1 MNSAIIIDRLVFVV
15 DELARVKAQLADLE
29 ALEKELKQTLID
41 SGQSAIVG
49 SNHRASVAYCD
60 GREKI
65 DWQSIAMKFNPSRQ
79 LITAHTT
86 KGEAFYTVR
95 VSARKRGE

>member
-1 MNSAIIIDRLVFVV
+1 MNSVVNPLAVIVDRL
-15 DELARVKAQLADLE
+15 AQVKAQIAE
-29 ALEKELKQTLID
+29 LEKIEKQYKQLIID
-41 SGQSAIVG
+41 SGETAIVG
-49 SNHRASVAYCD
+49 TDHRASVSYCE

-65 DWQSIAMKFNPSRQ
+65 DWQSVAMKFNPSRQ

-86 KGEAFYTVR
+86 VGEGYHTVR